1 MDNADPAPSSQ
12 LDRRARGRAHA
23 FRFFATPRD
32 APRSR
37 RPTDAV
43 LLGLGL
49 ATLVAASWAAEPA
62 GRLSNDLTRLVED
75 TPGWAQSAWQV
86 FFDFMPFWA
95 VVLVVRSVARR
106 FFTLAASQVAA
117 VLSSITVAYLS
128 HRAAVADPVGL
139 EDFVRGLTRSGDPTE
154 IPAIRLACVTAVLV
168 VASPGRSRP
177 FRFFGRIVLALG
189 FLATLG
195 IPASTF
201 AGAVGGLA
209 AGAAAAAAVHLVFGC
224 ARPRRGGRDRGGAHG
239 GSRGNRCRRA
249 DCARR
254 RDHDASVHLLPAT
267 DLGLLRHALAP
278 AEPVPLMSTG
288 SPCRKRSRWSTSIS
302 SEPAVL
308 LGRAAPGGRRSV
320 RRHA

>member
-1 MDNADPAPSSQ
+1 M
-12 LDRRARGRAHA
+12 
-23 FRFFATPRD
+23 
-32 APRSR
+32 
-37 RPTDAV
+37 

-75 TPGWAQSAWQV
+75 SPGWAQSAWQV

-95 VVLVVRSVARR
+95 VVLVVMSVARR
-106 FFTLAASQVAA
+106 FFALAASSGGGGARRA
-117 VLSSITVAYLS
+117 SRCAYLS

-168 VASPGRSRP
+168 VASPGLSRP

-189 FLATLG
+189 FLATVG

-224 ARPRRGGRDRGGAHG
+224 AP
-239 GSRGNRCRRA
+239 S
-249 DCARR
+249 
-254 RDHDASVHLLPAT
+254 PA
-267 DLGLLRHALAP
+267 GWA
-278 AEPVPLMSTG
+278 
-288 SPCRKRSRWSTSIS
+288 
-302 SEPAVL
+302 
-308 LGRAAPGGRRSV
+308 
-320 RRHA
+320 